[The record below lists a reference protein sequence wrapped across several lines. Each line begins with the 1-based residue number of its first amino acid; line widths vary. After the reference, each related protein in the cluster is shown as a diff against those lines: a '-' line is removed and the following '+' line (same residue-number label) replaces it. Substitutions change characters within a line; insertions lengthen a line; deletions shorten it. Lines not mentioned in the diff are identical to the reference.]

1 MDNVPEAAPQN
12 VGTEATTTNDNSP
25 AVESTTQQQEQQ
37 INAEQVAKFFGT
49 SADNINELTKFM
61 DANGKFD
68 KAFKTFKERISN
80 PAPEAPK
87 AQEEPAA
94 QVAQPQ
100 ALVQEQPAPQQVP
113 TGYMSQKEFMA
124 QQYYNSLANQ
134 AEYAP
139 IADKIRSGEV
149 LNEMRKFGIQP
160 MDKDGNINDVQA
172 REFLSLLAKTVP
184 AKPAAAPEASQAP
197 TVDYIPTN
205 QGKIDNV
212 QQAMQIISQSA
223 QLKSKGLA
231 EHPDVAAAK
240 EFLKNAWNPAKK

>member
-80 PAPEAPK
+80 PAPETK
-87 AQEEPAA
+87 EEPKTPEP
-94 QVAQPQ
+94 VQPQ
-100 ALVQEQPAPQQVP
+100 MTVEEQAHALQTPA
-113 TGYMSQKEFMA
+113 GYMSPQEFMA
-124 QQYYNSLANQ
+124 TQYYSSLASQ
-134 AEYAP
+134 DEYKA
-139 IADKIRSGEV
+139 IADDIRSGEV
-149 LNEMRKFGIQP
+149 FKEMAKFGIRP
-160 MDKDGNINDVQA
+160 MDPNGNLNDSQVRA
-172 REFLSLLAKTVP
+172 FLDLKAKTVP
-184 AKPAAAPEASQAP
+184 AAPAKTPEASQAP

-205 QGKIDNV
+205 QGKIDNA
-212 QQAMQIISQSA
+212 QQAMQIIAQSA
-223 QLKSKGLA
+223 SLKAKGLA
-231 EHPDVAAAK
+231 EHPDNQAALD
-240 EFLKNAWNPAKK
+240 FLKNAWKK

>member
-1 MDNVPEAAPQN
+1 MENTPEAAPQN
-12 VGTEATTTNDNSP
+12 PGTEATNTNTNP
-25 AVESTTQQQEQQ
+25 APEAP
-37 INAEQVAKFFGT
+37 AEAPAQPDMHGFTGDQLAEMAKFM
-49 SADNINELTKFM
+49 E
-61 DANGKFD
+61 ANGGYD

-80 PAPEAPK
+80 PAPEAKVEQPT
-87 AQEEPAA
+87 QPT
-94 QVAQPQ
+94 QQPQ
-100 ALVQEQPAPQQVP
+100 APAQEQPAPQQVP

-149 LNEMRKFGIQP
+149 FNEMRKFGIQP

-184 AKPAAAPEASQAP
+184 AKPAETPEASQAP

-205 QGKIDNV
+205 QGKIDSV
-212 QQAMQIISQSA
+212 QQAMQIVAQSA

-240 EFLKNAWNPAKK
+240 EFLKNSWNPVKK

>member
-1 MDNVPEAAPQN
+1 MENTPEAAAPA
-12 VGTEATTTNDNSP
+12 TEATNTN
-25 AVESTTQQQEQQ
+25 TTQEATTQ
-37 INAEQVAKFFGT
+37 AEAPAPAQPDMHGFTGDQLA
-49 SADNINELTKFM
+49 EMQKFM
-61 DANGKFD
+61 DANGGFD
-68 KAFKTFKERISN
+68 KAFKTFKDRISN

-87 AQEEPAA
+87 ASEE
-94 QVAQPQ
+94 
-100 ALVQEQPAPQQVP
+100 PAPQQAQAPVTEAVQKPQIP
-113 TGYMSQKEFMA
+113 TGYMSQQEFMA

-149 LNEMRKFGIQP
+149 FAEMKKFGIQP
-160 MDKDGNINDVQA
+160 MDQNGNINDVQA

-184 AKPAAAPEASQAP
+184 AKPAESPEASQAP

-223 QLKSKGLA
+223 QLKSQGLA
-231 EHPDVAAAK
+231 EHPDIAAAK
-240 EFLKNAWNPAKK
+240 EFLKNSWNPAKK

>member
-1 MDNVPEAAPQN
+1 MENTPEAAPQN
-12 VGTEATTTNDNSP
+12 PGTEATNTNTNP
-25 AVESTTQQQEQQ
+25 AP
-37 INAEQVAKFFGT
+37 AEAPSQPDMHGFT
-49 SADNINELTKFM
+49 SDQLAEMSKFM
-61 DANGKFD
+61 KANGGYD

-87 AQEEPAA
+87 TEQPAQPA
-94 QVAQPQ
+94 QPAQPQ
-100 ALVQEQPAPQQVP
+100 MSIEEQMQKLQTPA
-113 TGYMSQKEFMA
+113 GYMSQNEFMA

-149 LNEMRKFGIQP
+149 FTEMRKFGIQP
-160 MDKDGNINDVQA
+160 MDQNGNINDVQA

-184 AKPAAAPEASQAP
+184 AKPAETPEASQAP

-205 QGKIDNV
+205 QGKIDSV
-212 QQAMQIISQSA
+212 QQAMQIVAQSA

-240 EFLKNAWNPAKK
+240 EFLKNSWNPVKK

>member
-80 PAPEAPK
+80 PAPETPK
-87 AQEEPAA
+87 EEPKTPEP
-94 QVAQPQ
+94 VQPQ
-100 ALVQEQPAPQQVP
+100 TSVEEQAKVLQTPA
-113 TGYMSQKEFMA
+113 GYVSPKEFMA
-124 QQYYNSLANQ
+124 QQYYNALASQ
-134 AEYAP
+134 EQYAP
-139 IADKIRSGEV
+139 IADKIRSGE
-149 LNEMRKFGIQP
+149 LFGEMAKFGIRP
-160 MDKDGNINDVQA
+160 MDEQGNINDAQV
-172 REFLSLLAKTVP
+172 REFFDLYAKTVP
-184 AKPAAAPEASQAP
+184 AAPAKTPESAQAP

-205 QGKIDNV
+205 QGKIDNA
-212 QQAMQIISQSA
+212 QQAMQIIAQSA
-223 QLKSKGLA
+223 SLKAKGLA
-231 EHPDVAAAK
+231 EHPDNQAALD
-240 EFLKNAWNPAKK
+240 FLKNAWKK